1 MGISKALKAYI
12 PLADMMAESFGNNC
26 EVVIHDLTAPQNSV
40 VYVAN
45 GTITDRRIGQ
55 SFDHL
60 IREVLL
66 SKDFKKDYKANYTFK
81 LPNGKKIKSST
92 SLIRD
97 SEEKVIGAFCINF
110 DIDTFINMQ
119 AFMNMFLSDNTYTS
133 EEVEVQ
139 TIDSF
144 DNVSDI
150 IDTLIE
156 NTVGNVDIKQMKRSE
171 NIELVRFMHDKGIFL
186 AKGSVDKVAKRLQVS
201 PVTVYSYLDEIKKK
215 KKNIKNRNRKG
226 GG

>member
-119 AFMNMFLSDNTYTS
+119 AFMNMFLSDNTDTS

-139 TIDSF
+139 TLDSF

-215 KKNIKNRNRKG
+215 KRT
-226 GG
+226 

>member
-186 AKGSVDKVAKRLQVS
+186 AKGSVDKVAKTTSGFPSNCVFLFR
-201 PVTVYSYLDEIKKK
+201 
-215 KKNIKNRNRKG
+215 
-226 GG
+226 

>member
-133 EEVEVQ
+133 EEVAVQ

-215 KKNIKNRNRKG
+215 KRT
-226 GG
+226 

>member
-1 MGISKALKAYI
+1 
-12 PLADMMAESFGNNC
+12 
-26 EVVIHDLTAPQNSV
+26 
-40 VYVAN
+40 
-45 GTITDRRIGQ
+45 
-55 SFDHL
+55 
-60 IREVLL
+60 
-66 SKDFKKDYKANYTFK
+66 
-81 LPNGKKIKSST
+81 
-92 SLIRD
+92 
-97 SEEKVIGAFCINF
+97 
-110 DIDTFINMQ
+110 
-119 AFMNMFLSDNTYTS
+119 MNMFLSDNTYTS

-201 PVTVYSYLDEIKKK
+201 PVTVYSYLDEIKKEEKEHK
-215 KKNIKNRNRKG
+215 KIETEKG
-226 GG
+226 GGMMERLRNAIELREAGKLNESQYITN

>member
-1 MGISKALKAYI
+1 MAISKSLKAYI
-12 PLADMMAESFGNNC
+12 PLADMISESFGNKC
-26 EVVIHDLTAPQNSV
+26 EVVLHDLTVPQNSV

-60 IREVLL
+60 IRNVLL
-66 SKDFKKDYKANYTFK
+66 SKDFKEDYKANYTFN

-97 SEEKVIGAFCINF
+97 HNEQVIGAFCINF
-110 DIDTFINMQ
+110 DIDALVNIQ
-119 AFMNMFLSDNTYTS
+119 AFIDMFLAS
-133 EEVEVQ
+133 ETEVVEENEVQ

-156 NTVGNVDIKQMKRSE
+156 NTIGDADTSQMKRNE
-171 NIELVRFMHDKGIFL
+171 NIELVQFMHDKGIFL

-201 PVTVYSYLDEIKKK
+201 PVTIYSYLDEIKKK
-215 KKNIKNRNRKG
+215 KK
-226 GG
+226 

>member
-215 KKNIKNRNRKG
+215 KRT
-226 GG
+226 

>member
-97 SEEKVIGAFCINF
+97 SEENVIGAFCINF

-119 AFMNMFLSDNTYTS
+119 AFMNMFLSDNTDTS

-215 KKNIKNRNRKG
+215 KRT
-226 GG
+226 

>member
-66 SKDFKKDYKANYTFK
+66 SKDFKK
-81 LPNGKKIKSST
+81 
-92 SLIRD
+92 
-97 SEEKVIGAFCINF
+97 
-110 DIDTFINMQ
+110 
-119 AFMNMFLSDNTYTS
+119 
-133 EEVEVQ
+133 
-139 TIDSF
+139 
-144 DNVSDI
+144 
-150 IDTLIE
+150 
-156 NTVGNVDIKQMKRSE
+156 
-171 NIELVRFMHDKGIFL
+171 
-186 AKGSVDKVAKRLQVS
+186 RLQSQLHIQVA
-201 PVTVYSYLDEIKKK
+201 
-215 KKNIKNRNRKG
+215 
-226 GG
+226 

>member
-1 MGISKALKAYI
+1 MEISVPLKAYI
-12 PLADMMAESFGNNC
+12 SLADMIAESFGNKC
-26 EVVIHDLTAPQNSV
+26 EVVLHDLTVPQNSV

-60 IREVLL
+60 IRNVLL
-66 SKDFKKDYKANYTFK
+66 SKDFKEDYKANYTFN

-97 SEEKVIGAFCINF
+97 HNGQVIGAFCINF
-110 DIDTFINMQ
+110 DIDAFVNIQ
-119 AFMNMFLSDNTYTS
+119 AFIDMFLASGTEVI
-133 EEVEVQ
+133 EEREVQ

-150 IDTLIE
+150 IDTIIE
-156 NTVGNVDIKQMKRSE
+156 NTIGDADTSQMKRNE

-201 PVTVYSYLDEIKKK
+201 PVTIYSYLDEIKKK
-215 KKNIKNRNRKG
+215 K
-226 GG
+226 